1 MKCDC
6 GAACG
11 ACLTIIALCLTYS
24 IGYCLV
30 VAIANC
36 HDNYQEKK
44 RKQKPIYKPANTLP

>member
-30 VAIANC
+30 MAIANC